1 MSAIDMSGDDELDGQ
16 LAQQLAEVAD
26 KQASEREELEREL
39 AENETEEQRRLEE
52 ELARKQKQTMSEL
65 NAKQQAEIEARQGN
79 LTDSQM
85 KMMLLAHSKA
95 QEEAQDALSDKHS
108 SQQDA
113 LKARLAKMRRDKTM
127 KLESNQEEE
136 MSQEKERIYD
146 EIKEQTRQKQLEA
159 EKEAAM
165 KLIADTGASTEEVID
180 AIMDRRHRAEI
191 EAFNAAMEE
200 KLSQRLDAAT
210 EDGVLSEHTKAKI
223 EHELEVEK
231 AAGLLNL
238 KEKHYQEKLNMLT
251 ELAPHAAKNAE
262 NDKKKLEMARK
273 KIEEEQAEQERELA
287 AEREKW
293 EAEQKRQMQEEMNS
307 FEAEL
312 DQKLIEEEQR
322 LAAELDEKQQQR
334 ERTENE
340 KKQQLEEEL
349 AQKLA
354 ENAQADHARL
364 LAEHQSQVDKISARQ
379 GLDKAKMAE
388 QIKKRLEAKK
398 QIAMKEKQVEVD
410 GEQQNALEDFE
421 KNQVEKISE
430 KKATVDEVEEEEFDG
445 PLTEAQLK
453 KVLAGLPLLGSLNN
467 IKTFLQKSFLDEDVV
482 YGDISPIDISEL
494 DKVELCNYNYAI
506 YLLKFFK
513 INLREGDATRIIIS
527 EPLPQSKNEFG
538 TDLYVNGNDLVI
550 RRRVFSTEPGK
561 LAVVLSWAFAT
572 AVGEQKKSRG
582 KVIGFIQQVF
592 FQTQS
597 LLMNEAFL
605 LLSSDKRHV
614 PKELTQD

>member
-1 MSAIDMSGDDELDGQ
+1 
-16 LAQQLAEVAD
+16 
-26 KQASEREELEREL
+26 
-39 AENETEEQRRLEE
+39 
-52 ELARKQKQTMSEL
+52 
-65 NAKQQAEIEARQGN
+65 
-79 LTDSQM
+79 
-85 KMMLLAHSKA
+85 
-95 QEEAQDALSDKHS
+95 
-108 SQQDA
+108 
-113 LKARLAKMRRDKTM
+113 
-127 KLESNQEEE
+127 
-136 MSQEKERIYD
+136 
-146 EIKEQTRQKQLEA
+146 
-159 EKEAAM
+159 
-165 KLIADTGASTEEVID
+165 
-180 AIMDRRHRAEI
+180 
-191 EAFNAAMEE
+191 
-200 KLSQRLDAAT
+200 
-210 EDGVLSEHTKAKI
+210 
-223 EHELEVEK
+223 
-231 AAGLLNL
+231 
-238 KEKHYQEKLNMLT
+238 
-251 ELAPHAAKNAE
+251 
-262 NDKKKLEMARK
+262 
-273 KIEEEQAEQERELA
+273 
-287 AEREKW
+287 
-293 EAEQKRQMQEEMNS
+293 MQEEMNS

-550 RRRVFSTEPGK
+550 RRRVFSTETGK